1 MPNPFIAAALTLIVL
16 VPSFAAEGADATT
29 RSGDCPANES
39 AELHAG
45 PVRIKFSDG
54 ELRYVRVGDE
64 EIIRRI
70 YFAVRDGHWDTVMP
84 TFTRLD
90 LDDQHDHFA
99 IHLAAQCKNDKV
111 DYKWS
116 ATITGDTD
124 GKISFAVE
132 GTAHSDFSSNRI
144 GLCVLYGTPQLA
156 GRSFETLASADS
168 PPRKGTFS
176 PEVDPELLASD
187 YRTIRYDT
195 VAGVHVTCAGTGS
208 GLFRMEDQRNYGDSS
223 YKAYFP
229 IDYPYPNVSRGT
241 SIAQSVTITVAGAT
255 LAATTQPAVRP
266 THVRLGNPVAGAKL
280 PRFMALDPTH
290 RSPGF
295 YSLNFNRAK
304 FHDASVLL
312 WNYTPI
318 THLPDDDVALENLPT
333 VIDQA
338 RVAHI
343 FAPHASLH
351 VGPITLDPPS
361 PHPDR
366 LPGRPGTFAA
376 AWATAFYGNLAR
388 AGISKVAYS
397 VSGPAVNEALK
408 SIEPYVGRLLVAT
421 EITPGLPLTDQ
432 GTSPIQGFAAR
443 GENEDAVWLINLTP
457 KPREVLLNNPTPAR
471 RVRVLRLNDDSQST
485 GGTPEQLVNR
495 LNGPSLTLNPWEICR
510 VVFEN

>member
-1 MPNPFIAAALTLIVL
+1 MPNPFLAAALILIVA
-16 VPSFAAEGADATT
+16 VPALAIERDDPTT
-29 RSGDCPANES
+29 RPGDHPAHES
-39 AELHAG
+39 VELHAG
-45 PVRIKFSDG
+45 PVRVKFANG
-54 ELRYVRVGDE
+54 ELRYLRVGDE
-64 EIIRRI
+64 EIVRRI

-90 LDDQHDHFA
+90 LDDHRDRFT

-111 DYKWS
+111 DYGWS

-124 GKISFAVE
+124 GKITFAAE
-132 GTAHSDFSSNRI
+132 GTAQADFVSNRI
-144 GLCVLYGTPQLA
+144 GLCVLYGTPELA
-156 GRSFETLASADS
+156 GRSFETLVSADA
-168 PPRKGTFS
+168 PAKNGTFAQ
-176 PEVDPELLASD
+176 EVNSELVASD
-187 YRTIRYDT
+187 YRTIRYDS
-195 VAGVHVTCAGTGS
+195 ASGVHVTCAGTGS

-229 IDYPYPNVSRGT
+229 IDYPYPNVIKGAPL
-241 SIAQSVTITVAGAT
+241 AQTVTITVAGAT
-255 LAATTQPAVRP
+255 LRTTTQPAVRA
-266 THVRLGNPVAGAKL
+266 THVRLGDPVAGAKL
-280 PRFMALDPTH
+280 PQFMPVDPAH

-338 RVAHI
+338 RVARI

-366 LPGRPGTFAA
+366 LPARPGTFAA
-376 AWATAFYGNLAR
+376 AWSTAFYGNLAR
-388 AGISKVAYS
+388 AGISKITYS
-397 VSGPAVNEALK
+397 VSDPAVDQALK
-408 SIEPYVGRLLVAT
+408 SIEPYVGHSLLAT
-421 EITPGLPLTDQ
+421 EITPELPLTDE

-443 GENEDAVWLINLTP
+443 GENEDAVWLVNLTP
-457 KPREVLLNNPTPAR
+457 QPREALLDNLALAR
-471 RVRVLRLNDDSQST
+471 RVRVLRINDESIST
-485 GGTPEQLVNR
+485 GGSPEQRMDR
-495 LNGPSLTLNPWEICR
+495 LGSRNIVLRPWEIYR
-510 VVFEN
+510 VVLER